1 MHGETSPGAG
11 GAGSDKKGA
20 RGGGARAAQ
29 SCLPVTLKQLTTA
42 SLDGD
47 ASHYRIDGRDVTLAR
62 VVARIVRV
70 ESSAAATNV
79 WLNDGTA
86 ADLMVQCYA
95 EDSAFYTDRLS
106 SWQGNPL
113 VEAVLQVK
121 VQGGGM
127 FLTIVSGACSPLK
140 EGNALTHHLLDVA
153 NQHLVATRGAL
164 PRTGASSSYSAT
176 AAAAAM
182 QATMHSFNAGAGGGN
197 AGAGISGDKEAVLNQ
212 FREGSSDASSEG
224 TTVDAVFRA
233 LQGHP
238 ATRHI
243 TGAQIATFAEQ
254 LLEEGH
260 IYSTCDEMTFKT
272 TA

>member
-1 MHGETSPGAG
+1 METSPGGG

-20 RGGGARAAQ
+20 RGGPARAAQ

-62 VVARIVRV
+62 VVARVVRV
-70 ESSAAATNV
+70 DSSAASTNV

-86 ADLMVQCYA
+86 PDCMVQCYA
-95 EDSAFYTDRLS
+95 EDSAYYTDRLS

-127 FLTIVSGACSPLK
+127 FLTIVSGSCAPLK

-164 PRTGASSSYSAT
+164 PRTGAASSSSSS

-182 QATMHSFNAGAGGGN
+182 QATMLGFGAGAGGS

-224 TTVDAVFRA
+224 TTVDAVLRA
-233 LQGHP
+233 LQAQP